1 MTSGLKDSYYIMKR
15 DLIRMTRQKMP
26 LIGAVVRPILW
37 LFFLGTGLK
46 FGFIAL
52 PLVGINWQQ
61 YIFPGIIAM
70 NVLFSGVMSGA
81 TIVWDREFGFLKEI
95 TIAPIPRWSIIL
107 GKVLSGT
114 IIAGCQGVLVLAVYP
129 LLGIS
134 LGFLQ
139 LAQTLLA
146 IFFIAMAVTA
156 VGVLLAARI
165 RTLEGFGA
173 VNNFVVMPVFFLSGA
188 LHPLSNIPDWLKI
201 LIYFNPFS
209 YAVDLLRVI
218 LLGLDGDPVLDILTI
233 VLFTNVIFLS
243 ALYLFAQRRQYY
255 P

>member
-1 MTSGLKDSYYIMKR
+1 MTSGLRDSYYIMKR
-15 DLIRMTRQKMP
+15 DLIRMTRQNMP

-114 IIAGCQGVLVLAVYP
+114 IIAGCQGILVLAVYP

-134 LGFLQ
+134 LGLLQ

-201 LIYFNPFS
+201 LIYLNPFS

-255 P
+255 S

>member
-1 MTSGLKDSYYIMKR
+1 MRSGLRDSYYIMKR
-15 DLIRMTRQKMP
+15 DLIRMMRQKTP
-26 LIGAVVRPILW
+26 LLGAIVRPALW
-37 LFFLGTGLK
+37 LFLLGTGLK

-70 NVLFSGVMSGA
+70 NILFSGVMSGA

-95 TIAPIPRWSIIL
+95 AISPIPRWSIIL
-107 GKVLSGT
+107 GKILSGA
-114 IIAGCQGVLVLAVYP
+114 IIAGFQGAIVLAVYP

-139 LAQTLLA
+139 LIQTLLA
-146 IFFIAMAVTA
+146 VFFIALAVTA

-165 RTLEGFGA
+165 RSLEGFGA

-201 LIYFNPFS
+201 LIYLNPFS

-218 LLGLDGDPVLDILTI
+218 ILGLDGNPAFDILAI
-233 VLFTNVIFLS
+233 ALFTNVIFMV
-243 ALYLFAQRRQYY
+243 ALYLFAKRGKNYL
-255 P
+255 

>member
-1 MTSGLKDSYYIMKR
+1 MTNGLRDSYYIMKR
-15 DLIRMTRQKMP
+15 DLIRMMRQKMP
-26 LIGAVVRPILW
+26 LIGAVVRPVLW
-37 LFFLGTGLK
+37 LFLLGTGLK

-70 NVLFSGVMSGA
+70 NVLFSGVMAGA
-81 TIVWDREFGFLKEI
+81 SIVWDREFGFLKEI

-107 GKVLSGT
+107 GKTMSGA
-114 IIAGCQGVLVLAVYP
+114 IIAAFQGIIVLAVYP

-134 LGFLQ
+134 LGLLQ
-139 LAQTLLA
+139 LLQTVLA
-146 IFFIAMAVTA
+146 VFFIALAVTA

-165 RTLEGFGA
+165 RSMEGFGA

-201 LIYFNPFS
+201 MIYLNPFS

-218 LLGLDGDPVLDILTI
+218 LLGLDGNPAFDILTI
-233 VLFTNVIFLS
+233 ALFTNAVFLA
-243 ALYLFAQRRQYY
+243 ALYLFGQSKKYY
-255 P
+255 I

>member
-1 MTSGLKDSYYIMKR
+1 MTSGLRDSYYIMKR

-81 TIVWDREFGFLKEI
+81 TIVWEREFGFLKEI

-114 IIAGCQGVLVLAVYP
+114 IIAGCQGILVLAVYP

-134 LGFLQ
+134 LGLLQ

-165 RTLEGFGA
+165 RTLESFGA

-201 LIYFNPFS
+201 LIYLNPFS

-255 P
+255 S

>member
-1 MTSGLKDSYYIMKR
+1 MTSGLRDSYYIMKR

-114 IIAGCQGVLVLAVYP
+114 IIAGCQGILVLAVYP

-134 LGFLQ
+134 LGLLQ

-201 LIYFNPFS
+201 LIYLNPFS

-255 P
+255 S

>member
-1 MTSGLKDSYYIMKR
+1 MTSGLRDSYYIMKR
-15 DLIRMTRQKMP
+15 DLIRMLRQKMP
-26 LIGAVVRPILW
+26 LIGAIVRPALW
-37 LFFLGTGLK
+37 LFLLGTGLK

-81 TIVWDREFGFLKEI
+81 SIVWDREFGFLKEI

-107 GKVLSGT
+107 GKTLSGA
-114 IIAGCQGVLVLAVYP
+114 IIAAFQGLIVLAVYP

-134 LGFLQ
+134 LGILQ
-139 LAQTLLA
+139 LLQTVLA
-146 IFFIAMAVTA
+146 VFFIALAVTA
-156 VGVLLAARI
+156 VGVMLAWGDVNI
-165 RTLEGFGA
+165 GA
-173 VNNFVVMPVFFLSGA
+173 TGTVNNFVVMPVFFLSGA

-201 LIYFNPFS
+201 MIYLNPFS

-218 LLGLDGDPVLDILTI
+218 ILGLDGNPAFDILTI
-233 VLFTNVIFLS
+233 ALFTNAVFLA
-243 ALYLFAQRRQYY
+243 ALYLFGQNKKYY
-255 P
+255 L

>member
-1 MTSGLKDSYYIMKR
+1 
-15 DLIRMTRQKMP
+15 
-26 LIGAVVRPILW
+26 
-37 LFFLGTGLK
+37 
-46 FGFIAL
+46 
-52 PLVGINWQQ
+52 
-61 YIFPGIIAM
+61 
-70 NVLFSGVMSGA
+70 
-81 TIVWDREFGFLKEI
+81 
-95 TIAPIPRWSIIL
+95 
-107 GKVLSGT
+107 
-114 IIAGCQGVLVLAVYP
+114 
-129 LLGIS
+129 
-134 LGFLQ
+134 

-201 LIYFNPFS
+201 LIYLNPFS

>member
-201 LIYFNPFS
+201 LIYLNPFS

-233 VLFTNVIFLS
+233 VLFPNVIFLS

>member
-1 MTSGLKDSYYIMKR
+1 MTSGLRDSYYIMKR

-114 IIAGCQGVLVLAVYP
+114 IIAGCQGILVLAVYP

-134 LGFLQ
+134 LGLLQ

-201 LIYFNPFS
+201 LIYLNPFS

-218 LLGLDGDPVLDILTI
+218 LLGLAGDPVLDILTF

-255 P
+255 S